1 MSGFPRSTI
10 ARIKAMDTADLTP
23 VPIGALLMQRG
34 LIDAKDIDKALAFQR
49 QFKGR
54 FGAILVR
61 IGAISED
68 ALLPVLASQLQLKLM
83 GAGDLPVDADAI
95 HSAVQASGLSQ
106 AWFQDQRVLVW
117 FGADG
122 LVQCAS
128 RNPIDS
134 NIQETLA
141 TAFPAQKLV
150 WAFAR
155 TQDLES
161 TLRLIEDPADNAPQD
176 EVAHLREL
184 AEEAPVVELVNNLLS
199 QAIDDA
205 ASDIHLEPEERIFA
219 VRYRIDGVL
228 HARMTLPRER
238 FDAVASRVKLI
249 SGMDIAERRL
259 PQDGRISTRASG
271 TEMDIRVS
279 CVPGVNGESIV
290 MRLLPKER
298 KDLNLDSMGMEADHL
313 AQFTRWVNEPHGIL
327 LVTGPTGSGKSTT
340 LYAGLEKANDRTRKI
355 ITVEDPVEYKM
366 SGITQIQTQ
375 SDIGYTF
382 ARALRAIL
390 RQDPDI
396 IMIGEI
402 RDLETAEIAVQSAL
416 TGHMVLSTLHTNDA
430 LSAFTRLLDM
440 GVEPFLVASAV
451 RAVQAQRL
459 VRRLCDNCAVS
470 VTPPSS
476 LLEVASD
483 IQARAPALFTQ
494 ASRWRVAKGCPQ
506 CRGSG
511 YRGRLGIFE
520 FLEVTQPIQD
530 AIMRQ
535 QSAHEMLKIAQSQGY
550 RSLREDGLIKAW
562 RGLTSTDEVLRV
574 TGLSEGVEA
583 L

>member
-1 MSGFPRSTI
+1 METSNP
-10 ARIKAMDTADLTP
+10 TP
-23 VPIGALLMQRG
+23 QPIGALLLQRG
-34 LIDAKDIDKALAFQR
+34 LINARDIDKALAFQR

-68 ALLPVLASQLQLKLM
+68 ALLPVLAEQLHLHLVDNKELPAQPEAILKTM
-83 GAGDLPVDADAI
+83 Q
-95 HSAVQASGLSQ
+95 SSGLSP
-106 AWFQDQRVLVW
+106 AWFQDQGVVVW
-117 FGADG
+117 EGAEG
-122 LVQCAS
+122 LIRCAS

-134 NIQETLA
+134 NLQETLA
-141 TAFPAQKLV
+141 AAYPSHTLS
-150 WAFAR
+150 WELAR
-155 TQDLES
+155 TQDIASLIKLIQTES
-161 TLRLIEDPADNAPQD
+161 QGEPQD
-176 EVAHLREL
+176 EIAHLREL

-199 QAIDDA
+199 QATDEGS
-205 ASDIHLEPEERIFA
+205 SDIHLEPEERQFL
-219 VRYRIDGVL
+219 VRFRIDGVL
-228 HARMTLPRER
+228 HLRMTLPRER
-238 FDAVASRVKLI
+238 FDAVASRIKLI

-271 TEMDIRVS
+271 IEMDIRVS

-298 KDLNLDSMGMEADHL
+298 TDLNLDAMGMEPDHL
-313 AQFTRWVNEPHGIL
+313 KQFIRWVNEPHGVL

-340 LYAGLEKANDRTRKI
+340 LYAGLEKANDRSRKI

-366 SGITQIQTQ
+366 NGVTQIQTQ

-416 TGHMVLSTLHTNDA
+416 TGHMVLSTLHTNDS

-440 GVEPFLVASAV
+440 GVEPFLIASAV

-459 VRRLCDNCAVS
+459 VRKLCDKCAAP
-470 VTPPSS
+470 VTPAPS
-476 LLEVASD
+476 LTEAAERLK
-483 IQARAPALFTQ
+483 ARAPTLFTGQ
-494 ASRWRVAKGCPQ
+494 ARWRVARGCAE

-520 FLEVTQPIQD
+520 FLEVTPEIQD

-535 QSAHEMLKIAQSQGY
+535 QPTPEMLKIAQSQGY

-574 TGLSEGVEA
+574 TGLSEA
-583 L
+583 ADIL

>member
-1 MSGFPRSTI
+1 MLNLSVDYKLAQMETS
-10 ARIKAMDTADLTP
+10 DTTP
-23 VPIGALLMQRG
+23 QPIGALLLQRE
-34 LIDAKDIDKALAFQR
+34 LINTRDIDKALAFQQ

-68 ALLPVLASQLQLKLM
+68 ALLPVLAEQLNLHLL
-83 GAGDLPVDADAI
+83 DNSELPAQPETILNAI
-95 HSAVQASGLSQ
+95 QMSGLAS

-117 FGADG
+117 EGADG
-122 LVQCAS
+122 VIQCAS

-134 NIQETLA
+134 NLQETLSA
-141 TAFPAQKLV
+141 AYPTHQLS
-150 WAFAR
+150 WGLAR
-155 TQDLES
+155 THDIENALK
-161 TLRLIEDPADNAPQD
+161 LIQVNSPGEHQD
-176 EVAHLREL
+176 EIAHLREL
-184 AEEAPVVELVNNLLS
+184 AEEAPVVELVNNLFS
-199 QAIDDA
+199 QATDEG
-205 ASDIHLEPEERIFA
+205 ASDIHLEPEERVFA

-228 HARMTLPRER
+228 HSRMTLPRAR
-238 FDAVASRVKLI
+238 FDAVASRIKLV

-259 PQDGRISTRASG
+259 PQDGRITTRASG
-271 TEMDIRVS
+271 IEMDIRVS

-298 KDLNLDSMGMEADHL
+298 ADLNLNSMGMEADHL
-313 AQFTRWVNEPHGIL
+313 QQFTRWINEPHGIL

-340 LYAGLEKANDRTRKI
+340 LYAALEKANNRARKI

-382 ARALRAIL
+382 ALALRAIL

-402 RDLETAEIAVQSAL
+402 RDLETAQIAVQSAL
-416 TGHMVLSTLHTNDA
+416 TGHMVLSTLHTNDS

-440 GVEPFLVASAV
+440 GVEPFLVSSAV

-459 VRRLCDNCAVS
+459 VRKLCVKCAI
-470 VTPPSS
+470 PAEPSPIFIEITERIRAKSPS
-476 LLEVASD
+476 LFQGE
-483 IQARAPALFTQ
+483 P
-494 ASRWRVAKGCPQ
+494 RWKIAKGCPE
-506 CRGSG
+506 CRDSG
-511 YRGRLGIFE
+511 YRGRLGIYE
-520 FLEVTQPIQD
+520 FLEVTPQIQE

-535 QSAHEMLKIAQSQGY
+535 APIAEMLKIAQQQGY
-550 RSLREDGLIKAW
+550 RNLREDGLIKAW
-562 RGLTSTDEVLRV
+562 RGLSSTDEVLRV
-574 TGLSEGVEA
+574 TGLSEGGEIS
-583 L
+583 

>member
-1 MSGFPRSTI
+1 ME
-10 ARIKAMDTADLTP
+10 TANPTP
-23 VPIGALLMQRG
+23 QPIGALLLERA
-34 LIDAKDIDKALAFQR
+34 LINAKDIDKALAFQQ

-68 ALLPVLASQLQLKLM
+68 ALLPVLAEQLNLHLLGSSELPAQPESILNAIQL
-83 GAGDLPVDADAI
+83 
-95 HSAVQASGLSQ
+95 SGLSP

-117 FGADG
+117 EEADG
-122 LVQCAS
+122 IIQCAS

-134 NIQETLA
+134 NLQETLA
-141 TAFPAQKLV
+141 SAYSSHKLS
-150 WAFAR
+150 WGLAR
-155 TQDLES
+155 TQDVEN
-161 TLRLIEDPADNAPQD
+161 TLKLIQPSSLGDQHD
-176 EVAHLREL
+176 EIAHLREL

-199 QAIDDA
+199 QATDDG
-205 ASDIHLEPEERIFA
+205 ASDIHLEPEERVFT

-228 HARMTLPRER
+228 HLRMTLPRER
-238 FDAVASRVKLI
+238 FDAVASRIKLI

-271 TEMDIRVS
+271 IEMDIRIS

-298 KDLNLDSMGMEADHL
+298 ADLDLNSMGMESDHL
-313 AQFTRWVNEPHGIL
+313 QQFTRWINEPHGIL

-340 LYAGLEKANDRTRKI
+340 LYAALDKANNRARKI

-375 SDIGYTF
+375 SDIGYSF

-416 TGHMVLSTLHTNDA
+416 TGHMVLSTLHTNDS

-440 GVEPFLVASAV
+440 GVESFLVASAV
-451 RAVQAQRL
+451 RAVLAQRL
-459 VRRLCDNCAVS
+459 VRKLCNTCA
-470 VTPPSS
+470 TPAMPSQS
-476 LLEVASD
+476 LIEKSEK
-483 IQARAPALFTQ
+483 IRARVPSLFQ
-494 ASRWRVAKGCPQ
+494 GEPRWRVAKGCPD

-511 YRGRLGIFE
+511 YRGRLGIYE
-520 FLEVTQPIQD
+520 FLEVTPQIQE
-530 AIMRQ
+530 AVMRQ
-535 QSAHEMLKIAQSQGY
+535 EPISEMLNIAQQQGY
-550 RSLREDGLIKAW
+550 RNLREDGLIKAW
-562 RGLTSTDEVLRV
+562 RGLTSVEEVLRV
-574 TGLSEGVEA
+574 TGLSEGVEI

>member
-1 MSGFPRSTI
+1 MEISNP
-10 ARIKAMDTADLTP
+10 MP
-23 VPIGALLMQRG
+23 QPIGALLLERA
-34 LIDAKDIDKALAFQR
+34 LINAKDIDRALVFQQ

-68 ALLPVLASQLQLKLM
+68 VLLPVLAEQLYLHLFDN
-83 GAGDLPVDADAI
+83 AELPTQAETILNAI
-95 HSAVQASGLSQ
+95 QMSGLSP
-106 AWFQDQRVLVW
+106 AWFQDQRALVW
-117 FGADG
+117 EEADG
-122 LVQCAS
+122 IIRCAS

-134 NIQETLA
+134 NLQETLSA
-141 TAFPAQKLV
+141 AYPSHKLS
-150 WAFAR
+150 WGLAR
-155 TQDLES
+155 TQDIES
-161 TLRLIEDPADNAPQD
+161 ALKLIQANSHGKLHD
-176 EVAHLREL
+176 EIAHLREL

-199 QAIDDA
+199 QATDEG
-205 ASDIHLEPEERIFA
+205 ASDIHLEPEERAFS
-219 VRYRIDGVL
+219 VRFRIDGVL
-228 HARMTLPRER
+228 HLRMTLPRER
-238 FDAVASRVKLI
+238 FDAVASRIKLI

-271 TEMDIRVS
+271 IEMDIRVS

-298 KDLNLDSMGMEADHL
+298 TDLNLNSMGMESDHL
-313 AQFTRWVNEPHGIL
+313 QQFTRWINEPHGIL

-340 LYAGLEKANDRTRKI
+340 LYAALEKANDRTRKI

-375 SDIGYTF
+375 SDIDYTF

-416 TGHMVLSTLHTNDA
+416 TGHMVLSTLHTNDS

-459 VRRLCDNCAVS
+459 VRKLCNKCAS
-470 VTPPSS
+470 PTAPPHS
-476 LLEVASD
+476 LIEATERIKAS
-483 IQARAPALFTQ
+483 APHLFQ
-494 ASRWRVAKGCPQ
+494 GNPDWKVAKGCPD

-511 YRGRLGIFE
+511 YRGRLGIYE
-520 FLEVTQPIQD
+520 FLEVTPQIQE
-530 AIMRQ
+530 AVMRQ
-535 QSAHEMLKIAQSQGY
+535 APLTDLLKIAQQQGY
-550 RSLREDGLIKAW
+550 RNLREDGFIKAW
-562 RGLTSTDEVLRV
+562 RGLTSIDEVLRV
-574 TGLSEGVEA
+574 TGLSEAGEV

>member
-1 MSGFPRSTI
+1 MEPSNPPPQPLGE
-10 ARIKAMDTADLTP
+10 
-23 VPIGALLMQRG
+23 LLLQRE
-34 LIDAKDIDKALAFQR
+34 LINAKDIDKALVFQQ

-54 FGAILVR
+54 IGAILVR

-68 ALLPVLASQLQLKLM
+68 ALLPVLAEQLNLHFL
-83 GAGDLPVDADAI
+83 GNTEFPSETETILSAI
-95 HSAVQASGLSQ
+95 NLSGLAP

-117 FGADG
+117 ERPDATI
-122 LVQCAS
+122 QCAS

-141 TAFPAQKLV
+141 AAYPAHKLE
-150 WAFAR
+150 WGLAR
-155 TQDLES
+155 TQDVEAALK
-161 TLRLIEDPADNAPQD
+161 LIQPASRGELQD
-176 EVAHLREL
+176 EIAHLREL
-184 AEEAPVVELVNNLLS
+184 AEEAPVVELVNNLFS
-199 QAIDDA
+199 QATDEG
-205 ASDIHLEPEERIFA
+205 ASDIHLEPEEQLFL

-228 HARMTLPRER
+228 HLRMTLPRQR
-238 FDAVASRVKLI
+238 FDVVASRVKLI

-259 PQDGRISTRASG
+259 PQDGRISIRASG
-271 TEMDIRVS
+271 VEMDIRVS
-279 CVPGVNGESIV
+279 CVPGVHGESIV

-298 KDLNLDSMGMEADHL
+298 ADLDLNSMGMESDHL
-313 AQFTRWVNEPHGIL
+313 QQFTRWINEPHGIL

-340 LYAGLEKANDRTRKI
+340 LYAGLEKANDRSRKI

-416 TGHMVLSTLHTNDA
+416 TGHMVLSTLHTNDS

-459 VRRLCDNCAVS
+459 VRKLCDQCAIPS
-470 VTPPSS
+470 VPAQIF
-476 LLEVASD
+476 LETAER
-483 IQARAPALFTQ
+483 IKAKAPHLFPEK
-494 ASRWRVAKGCPQ
+494 SNWRVAKGCPH

-511 YRGRLGIFE
+511 YRGRLGIYE
-520 FLEVTQPIQD
+520 FLEVTPRIQD
-530 AIMRQ
+530 AIMRRE
-535 QSAHEMLKIAQSQGY
+535 SAAEMLKIAQQQGY
-550 RSLREDGLIKAW
+550 RNLREDGLIKAW
-562 RGLTSTDEVLRV
+562 RGLTSIEEVLRV
-574 TGLSEGVEA
+574 TGLSEDGETI
-583 L
+583 

>member
-1 MSGFPRSTI
+1 METSNAKPQQQE
-10 ARIKAMDTADLTP
+10 
-23 VPIGALLMQRG
+23 PIGALLLQRK
-34 LIDAKDIDKALAFQR
+34 LINAQDIDKALAFQQ

-54 FGAILVR
+54 FGAILIR

-68 ALLPVLASQLQLKLM
+68 ALLPVLAEQLNLPLFASSELPPQAEVILNAIQL
-83 GAGDLPVDADAI
+83 
-95 HSAVQASGLSQ
+95 SGLSP

-117 FGADG
+117 EGTDG
-122 LVQCAS
+122 IIQCAS
-128 RNPIDS
+128 RNPINS
-134 NIQETLA
+134 NLQETLSA
-141 TAFPAQKLV
+141 AFPSHQLK
-150 WAFAR
+150 WGFAR
-155 TQDLES
+155 TQDIES
-161 TLRLIEDPADNAPQD
+161 ALKLIQPSSHGELHD
-176 EVAHLREL
+176 EIAHLREL

-199 QAIDDA
+199 QATDDG
-205 ASDIHLEPEERIFA
+205 ASDIHLEPEERVFA

-228 HARMTLPRER
+228 HLRMTQPRER
-238 FDAVASRVKLI
+238 FDAVASRIKLI

-271 TEMDIRVS
+271 MEMDIRVS

-298 KDLNLDSMGMEADHL
+298 TDLNLDSIGMEADHL
-313 AQFTRWVNEPHGIL
+313 QQFVRWMNEPHGIL

-340 LYAGLEKANDRTRKI
+340 LYAGLEQANDRTRKI

-366 SGITQIQTQ
+366 PGITQIQTQ

-416 TGHMVLSTLHTNDA
+416 TGHMVLSTLHTNDS

-459 VRRLCDNCAVS
+459 VRKLCDNCAVPA
-470 VTPPSS
+470 TPSPSLIETTERIRARVPS
-476 LLEVASD
+476 LFNGH
-483 IQARAPALFTQ
+483 P
-494 ASRWRVAKGCPQ
+494 RWRVARGCTE

-511 YRGRLGIFE
+511 YRGRLGIYE
-520 FLEVTQPIQD
+520 FLEVTPQIQE

-535 QSAHEMLKIAQSQGY
+535 EPASEILKIAQQQGY
-550 RSLREDGLIKAW
+550 RTLREDGLIKAW

-574 TGLSEGVEA
+574 TGLSAGVEI

>member
-1 MSGFPRSTI
+1 MNRMDQATST
-10 ARIKAMDTADLTP
+10 P
-23 VPIGALLMQRG
+23 QPIGALLLQRG
-34 LIDAKDIDKALAFQR
+34 LIDSKDVDKALAFQR
-49 QFKGR
+49 QFRGR

-68 ALLPVLASQLQLKLM
+68 ALLPVLSEQLGLPFVQGAELQAASATLTQTM
-83 GAGDLPVDADAI
+83 
-95 HSAVQASGLSQ
+95 QASGLAP
-106 AWFQDQRVLVW
+106 AWFQEQRVLVW
-117 FGADG
+117 EREDG
-122 LVQCAS
+122 SIACVS

-134 NIQETLA
+134 NLQETLGSA
-141 TAFPAQKLV
+141 LRGRALV
-150 WAFAR
+150 WGLGR
-155 TQDLES
+155 TQDIEAA
-161 TLRLIEDPADNAPQD
+161 LREVHSAEAPPSSHD
-176 EVAHLREL
+176 DIAHLREL
-184 AEEAPVVELVNNLLS
+184 AEEAPVVELVNNLLA
-199 QAIDDA
+199 QAIDEA
-205 ASDIHLEPEERIFA
+205 ASDIHLEPEERLFA

-228 HARMTLPRER
+228 HTRMSLPRER
-238 FDAVASRVKLI
+238 FDAVASRIKLI

-259 PQDGRISTRASG
+259 PQDGRITARASG

-279 CVPGVNGESIV
+279 CVPGVHGESIV

-298 KDLNLDSMGMEADHL
+298 SDLRLDAMGMEADHL
-313 AQFTRWVNEPHGIL
+313 RQFTRWVNEPHGIL

-366 SGITQIQTQ
+366 AGITQIQTQ

-459 VRRLCDNCAVS
+459 VRRLCDHCAAPAD
-470 VTPPSS
+470 PPGAVHDAVQ
-476 LLEVASD
+476 LLR
-483 IQARAPALFTQ
+483 ARSPALFE
-494 ASRWRVAKGCPQ
+494 AAPRWRAAQGCKA

-520 FLEVTQPIQD
+520 FVEVSAAIQD

-535 QSAHEMLKIAQSQGY
+535 QPAGVLLKIAQDQGY
-550 RSLREDGLIKAW
+550 RNLREDGLVKAW
-562 RGLTSTDEVLRV
+562 RGLTSVEEVLRV
-574 TGLSEGVEA
+574 TGLSEGAE
-583 L
+583 LL

>member
-1 MSGFPRSTI
+1 METSNP
-10 ARIKAMDTADLTP
+10 TP
-23 VPIGALLMQRG
+23 QSIGSLLLQRG
-34 LIDAKDIDKALAFQR
+34 LINARDIDKASAFQQ

-68 ALLPVLASQLQLKLM
+68 ALLPVLAEQLNLHLLGNTELPGQPETVLGAIQL
-83 GAGDLPVDADAI
+83 
-95 HSAVQASGLSQ
+95 SGLAP

-117 FGADG
+117 EGSDG
-122 LVQCAS
+122 VIQCAS

-134 NIQETLA
+134 NLQETLSA
-141 TAFPAQKLV
+141 AYPSHQLA
-150 WAFAR
+150 WNFAR
-155 TQDLES
+155 TQDVE
-161 TLRLIEDPADNAPQD
+161 NALKLVQPSSPGELHD
-176 EVAHLREL
+176 EIAHLREL

-199 QAIDDA
+199 QATDDG
-205 ASDIHLEPEERIFA
+205 ASDIHLEPEERIFTA
-219 VRYRIDGVL
+219 RYRIDGVL
-228 HARMTLPRER
+228 HLRLTLPRER
-238 FDAVASRVKLI
+238 FDAVASRIKLI

-271 TEMDIRVS
+271 IEMDIRVS

-298 KDLNLDSMGMEADHL
+298 ADLNLDAMGMEPDHL
-313 AQFTRWVNEPHGIL
+313 QQFMRWVNEPHGIL

-366 SGITQIQTQ
+366 PGITQIQTQ

-416 TGHMVLSTLHTNDA
+416 TGHMVLSTLHTNDS

-459 VRRLCDNCAVS
+459 VRKLCDKCAIPT
-470 VTPPSS
+470 TPAPS
-476 LLEVASD
+476 LIETTEN
-483 IQARAPALFTQ
+483 IRARAPKLFTGPP
-494 ASRWRVAKGCPQ
+494 RWRVARGCPE

-520 FLEVTQPIQD
+520 FLEVTPQIQE

-535 QSAHEMLKIAQSQGY
+535 QPATAMLKIAQQQGY
-550 RSLREDGLIKAW
+550 RDLREDGLIKAW

-574 TGLSEGVEA
+574 TGLSEGVE
-583 L
+583 LF

>member
-1 MSGFPRSTI
+1 METSNSTSQ
-10 ARIKAMDTADLTP
+10 
-23 VPIGALLMQRG
+23 PIGALLLQRA
-34 LIDAKDIDKALAFQR
+34 LINAQDIDKALAFQQ

-68 ALLPVLASQLQLKLM
+68 ALLPVLAEQLNLPLFGSDELRIPHETILNTIQL
-83 GAGDLPVDADAI
+83 
-95 HSAVQASGLSQ
+95 SGLSP
-106 AWFQDQRVLVW
+106 AWFQDQHVLVW
-117 FGADG
+117 EDEEGII
-122 LVQCAS
+122 QCAS
-128 RNPIDS
+128 RDPIDS
-134 NIQETLA
+134 NLQETLSA
-141 TAFPAQKLV
+141 AYLPRTLK
-150 WAFAR
+150 WGFAR
-155 TQDLES
+155 THD
-161 TLRLIEDPADNAPQD
+161 IENALKPLQQSSHEGLHD
-176 EVAHLREL
+176 EIAHLREL
-184 AEEAPVVELVNNLLS
+184 AEEAPIVELVNNLLS
-199 QAIDDA
+199 QAVDDN
-205 ASDIHLEPEERIFA
+205 ASDIHLEPEERSFV

-228 HARMTLPRER
+228 HLRMTLPRER
-238 FDAVASRVKLI
+238 FDAVASRIKLI
-249 SGMDIAERRL
+249 SNMDIAERRL

-271 TEMDIRVS
+271 VEMDIRVS

-298 KDLNLDSMGMEADHL
+298 ADLDLNSMGMESDHL
-313 AQFTRWVNEPHGIL
+313 RQFLQCINEPHGIM

-366 SGITQIQTQ
+366 PGIIQIQTQ

-416 TGHMVLSTLHTNDA
+416 TGHMVLSTLHTNDS

-440 GVEPFLVASAV
+440 GVEPFLVSSAV

-459 VRRLCDNCAVS
+459 VRKLCNKCAV
-470 VTPPSS
+470 PAEPSQNFV
-476 LLEVASD
+476 EATEK
-483 IQARAPALFTQ
+483 IKARVPHLFQ
-494 ASRWRVAKGCPQ
+494 GKSAWRIAKGCPD

-511 YRGRLGIFE
+511 YRGRLGIYE
-520 FLEVTQPIQD
+520 FLEVTPPIQE
-530 AIMRQ
+530 AIMRHESPAGMLRLAQ
-535 QSAHEMLKIAQSQGY
+535 QQGY
-550 RSLREDGLIKAW
+550 RNLREDGIIKAW

-574 TGLSEGVEA
+574 TGLSDAGETI
-583 L
+583 

>member
-1 MSGFPRSTI
+1 MSVLTPRTI
-10 ARIKAMDTADLTP
+10 VRIIGMDTADLTP

-83 GAGDLPVDADAI
+83 GAGDLPVDAGAI

-199 QAIDDA
+199 QAIDA
-205 ASDIHLEPEERIFA
+205 A
-219 VRYRIDGVL
+219 
-228 HARMTLPRER
+228 
-238 FDAVASRVKLI
+238 
-249 SGMDIAERRL
+249 
-259 PQDGRISTRASG
+259 G
-271 TEMDIRVS
+271 T
-279 CVPGVNGESIV
+279 
-290 MRLLPKER
+290 
-298 KDLNLDSMGMEADHL
+298 A
-313 AQFTRWVNEPHGIL
+313 
-327 LVTGPTGSGKSTT
+327 
-340 LYAGLEKANDRTRKI
+340 
-355 ITVEDPVEYKM
+355 
-366 SGITQIQTQ
+366 
-375 SDIGYTF
+375 
-382 ARALRAIL
+382 
-390 RQDPDI
+390 
-396 IMIGEI
+396 
-402 RDLETAEIAVQSAL
+402 
-416 TGHMVLSTLHTNDA
+416 
-430 LSAFTRLLDM
+430 
-440 GVEPFLVASAV
+440 
-451 RAVQAQRL
+451 
-459 VRRLCDNCAVS
+459 
-470 VTPPSS
+470 
-476 LLEVASD
+476 
-483 IQARAPALFTQ
+483 APALGRQ
-494 ASRWRVAKGCPQ
+494 WRV
-506 CRGSG
+506 S
-511 YRGRLGIFE
+511 RGRYQGRRHRRIGSERDSQLSIQRTGPRVVRTTGGE
-520 FLEVTQPIQD
+520 EREVRAELHQ
-530 AIMRQ
+530 
-535 QSAHEMLKIAQSQGY
+535 Y
-550 RSLREDGLIKAW
+550 SLRH
-562 RGLTSTDEVLRV
+562 
-574 TGLSEGVEA
+574 GVPSPA
-583 L
+583 ARSRR